1 MAFKSPAEIGGTCC
15 AIGRAKTEARLSD
28 LVVLGFLAGAYVAFG
43 GLLAIMVT
51 AGMPDA
57 AWGTF
62 KKLVFGAT
70 FPVGLMLV
78 VIGGAELFTG
88 NCLFPVMSCLKR
100 DASLV
105 GLLRNWVVV
114 YLGNLLGSVF
124 VAYCLGVMTGLLTKE
139 PWLGAVAGIG
149 ASKAGLTFGAAFFR
163 GIGCNWL
170 VCLAVWMALCS
181 KDIAGKVLAIF
192 FPITAFVALG
202 YEHCVANMY
211 FIPMGLMLKDVLA
224 TPPAGVNPESLTWA
238 RFVTANLIP
247 VTIGNIVGGAI
258 FVGTAYWWAFLR
270 GQKKK
275 A

>member
-62 KKLVFGAT
+62 KKLVFGGV
-70 FPVGLMLV
+70 FPVGLLLV

-88 NCLFPVMSCLKR
+88 NCLFPVMSCLRR
-100 DASLV
+100 DASLT

-114 YLGNLLGSVF
+114 YLANLLGSVF

-139 PWLGAVAGIG
+139 PWLGAVASIG
-149 ASKAGLTFGAAFFR
+149 ASKVGLTFGAAFFR

-170 VCLAVWMALCS
+170 VCLALWLAVS
-181 KDIAGKVLAIF
+181 SEDVAGKILGIW
-192 FPITAFVALG
+192 FPIMAFVSIG
-202 YEHCVANMY
+202 FEHSVANMF
-211 FIPMGLMLKDVLA
+211 FIPASIFAAHNV
-224 TPPAGVNPESLTWA
+224 TWGQ
-238 RFVTANLIP
+238 FFLANLLP
-247 VTIGNIVGGAI
+247 VTLGNIVGGSF
-258 FVGTAYWWAFLR
+258 FVGGLYWFVYLR
-270 GQKKK
+270 GKERSQ
-275 A
+275 